1 MDNSE
6 KVLFAYHLN
15 YKKRRKNMAETI
27 TEEIMADNLL
37 KLTKAINQ
45 TERVLGIISIIKQ
58 RNSSLRY
65 GNIIEK
71 LQL

>member
-1 MDNSE
+1 
-6 KVLFAYHLN
+6 
-15 YKKRRKNMAETI
+15 MAETI